1 MRIVFYSSNSNIF
14 SEETFKISVMPRNSV
29 TFCEFC
35 EAHPEH
41 EFFCVTQKPGMFLPE
56 EVSGSHGAAEEDLKT
71 AGSRRG
77 AEEVSKTAGSHGY
90 FSALPNVKYLPLETD
105 TDSFAECVASFKP
118 DLAIAMTFWIE
129 PYDWLP
135 VSDALVA
142 EKLREHGV
150 RTICHSVQTA
160 LICFD
165 KWRFHNELARL
176 GFDVPAAVFCD
187 HDLYFCAGS
196 NKDVLRNIYKESVL
210 SQIKALKLPV
220 IIKDTTGLSSYGMTV
235 AHTYGE
241 VAGYLNSKRNNSNRL
256 IEEFIKGRQFGLE
269 IYGVPGAYTV
279 LPPFEFSVNQYGI
292 TSPKQSVKYGP
303 CELPDDLR
311 ELMLKLAEG
320 LGLCGAAQVDLILDE
335 AGGWH
340 IIEVNPRL
348 SGMTYTYA
356 AACGLSVFEMMYKA
370 VIEPANTRNEP
381 GTTLI
386 ESASTVIATDTAVIE
401 PAVTEL
407 SRRGEITAELK
418 KFVMSLKL
426 PLMSENQMK
435 EILQLEGVKLLN
447 QTNDLAAK
455 QEREKGFCECIIA
468 AQEKSVLQRAVA
480 RFEEIYPG
488 DAIILQAK
496 KMII

>member
-1 MRIVFYSSNSNIF
+1 MRVVFYSTNSNLF
-14 SEETFKISVMPRNSV
+14 DDETFKINVMPQNAIA
-29 TFCEFC
+29 FQEFC
-35 EAHPEH
+35 AAHTED
-41 EFFCVTQKPGMFLPE
+41 EFFCVTQKPAMFLPE
-56 EVSGSHGAAEEDLKT
+56 INLDNHIIC
-71 AGSRRG
+71 
-77 AEEVSKTAGSHGY
+77 
-90 FSALPNVKYLPLETD
+90 LPKDTD
-105 TDSFAECVASFKP
+105 TNIFSEKILSLKA

-142 EKLREHGV
+142 EKLEECGIE
-150 RTICHSVQTA
+150 TICHSVKTG

-165 KWRFHNELARL
+165 KWRTHNELTRL
-176 GFDVPAAVFCD
+176 GFNVSPAVFCD

-196 NKDVLRNIYKESVL
+196 NKEVIRNVYKESVL
-210 SQIKALKLPV
+210 AQIKKLQLPL

-279 LPPFEFSVNQYGI
+279 LPPLEFSVNQYGI

-303 CELPDDLR
+303 CELPDVLR
-311 ELMLKLAEG
+311 EMMLKLAEG
-320 LGLCGAAQVDLILDE
+320 LGLCGAAQVDLILDDD
-335 AGGWH
+335 GNWH

-356 AACGLSVFEMMYKA
+356 VACGLSVFEMLYKSC
-370 VIEPANTRNEP
+370 VKNEFLPQPAP
-381 GTTLI
+381 Y
-386 ESASTVIATDTAVIE
+386 
-401 PAVTEL
+401 
-407 SRRGEITAELK
+407 
-418 KFVMSLKL
+418 VMSLKL
-426 PLMSENQMK
+426 PLMGTAETS
-435 EILQLEGVKLLN
+435 EILKIDGVRLLN

-455 QEREKGFCECIIA
+455 QEREKGFCECIIVSDKK
-468 AQEKSVLQRAVA
+468 EVLKKTVSH
-480 RFEEIYPG
+480 FDGIFPG

-496 KMII
+496 KMISQ

>member
-1 MRIVFYSSNSNIF
+1 MRIVFYSTNSNAF
-14 SEETFKISVMPRNSV
+14 NEETFKIKVMPQNASG
-29 TFCEFC
+29 FSALCL
-35 EAHPEH
+35 AHPEH
-41 EFFCVTQKPGMFLPE
+41 DFFCVTQKPGMFLPE
-56 EVSGSHGAAEEDLKT
+56 EVLGADGAA
-71 AGSRRG
+71 
-77 AEEVSKTAGSHGY
+77 
-90 FSALPNVKYLPLETD
+90 YLPLETD
-105 TDSFAECVASFKP
+105 TEAFTEKLLSLHP
-118 DLAIAMTFWIE
+118 DLAVAMTFWIE

-135 VSDALVA
+135 VSDAIVG
-142 EKLREHGV
+142 EKLKAAGV
-150 RTICHSVQTA
+150 RTICHSVETA

-165 KWRFHNELARL
+165 KWRTHNELARL
-176 GFDVPAAVFCD
+176 GFEVAAGVFCD

-196 NKDVLRNIYKESVL
+196 NKEVLRNVYKESVL
-210 SQIKALKLPV
+210 AQIRSLQLPL

-241 VAGYLNSKRNNSNRL
+241 VAGYLISKRNNSNRL
-256 IEEFIKGRQFGLE
+256 IEEFINGRQFGLE

-292 TSPKQSVKYGP
+292 TSPKQSVKFGP
-303 CELPDDLR
+303 CELTAELR
-311 ELMLKLAEG
+311 EMMLKLAQG
-320 LGLCGAAQVDLILDE
+320 LRLCGAAQVDLILDE

-356 AACGLSVFEMMYKA
+356 AACGLSVFEMMYNT
-370 VIEPANTRNEP
+370 VIVPEITEIELESTGNEP
-381 GTTLI
+381 V
-386 ESASTVIATDTAVIE
+386 EIAA
-401 PAVTEL
+401 A
-407 SRRGEITAELK
+407 LK

-468 AQEKSVLQRAVA
+468 ADEKSVLQKAVA
-480 RFEEIYPG
+480 LFEEKFPG
-488 DAIILQAK
+488 DAIVLQAK
-496 KMII
+496 KMIK